1 MVLVHNDCDVVDQNQ
16 ISVGNAKNNK
26 FAKNYDE
33 AMDIAKE
40 IGGVSG
46 EPYDIVPNKYG
57 GYDYIYK
64 RPSNKGTVETIIKD
78 HVTRHPN
85 LGMSRHI
92 NVHNGIDN
100 KKWHVFYL
108 GG

>member
-1 MVLVHNDCDVVDQNQ
+1 MWHTNMCG
-16 ISVGNAKNNK
+16 SNK
-26 FAKNYDE
+26 MFSWNFFNKTL
-33 AMDIAKE
+33 AKE

-64 RPSNKGTVETIIKD
+64 RPSKKGTVEVIIKD
-78 HVTRHPN
+78 HVTGHPN
-85 LGMSRHI
+85 REMSRHI

-100 KKWHVFYL
+100 KKWRVFYL